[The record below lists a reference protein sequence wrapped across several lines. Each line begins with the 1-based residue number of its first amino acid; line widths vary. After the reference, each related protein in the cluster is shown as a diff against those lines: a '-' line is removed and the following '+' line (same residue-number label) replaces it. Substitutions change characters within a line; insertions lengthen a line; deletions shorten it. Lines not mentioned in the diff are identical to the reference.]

1 MKTNGHCEYWFV
13 FTELADLANNYKGFL
28 SPDKDCFYD
37 QLIEID
43 LSTVLSS
50 LNEMSIQVIICHY
63 YQVVHQYMNNPCQI
77 MIQHCITMKKMCFS
91 SAGATC

>member
-1 MKTNGHCEYWFV
+1 MNWFV

-43 LSTVLSS
+43 LSKVLSKI
-50 LNEMSIQVIICHY
+50 NEMSIQVIIY
-63 YQVVHQYMNNPCQI
+63 LLYLVVHQYMNNPCQI
-77 MIQHCITMKKMCFS
+77 MILVL
-91 SAGATC
+91 